1 MAITQ
6 ADLKWVEEIIDK
18 LGGLYNKTGTINDIM
33 TFDDVMRILS
43 YISTTLMQEG
53 SLIEVDVPIKVVGDI
68 HGQYQDMHKLFD
80 LIGRVPDVKML
91 FLGDYVD
98 RGTQSLETVL
108 YLFAMKLRYKDRIFL
123 LRGNHETPAVN
134 RIYGFYAECAI
145 RYGPGLWWEF
155 ISVFNR
161 LPLAGLIAKR
171 ILCMHGGLSPELTSI
186 DLIRRIKRPCE
197 PVDRGLLIDLLWSDP
212 TSQGDGWFYSP
223 RGLSYAFGKGIMA
236 AACKMLNIDL
246 VIRAHQVVQDGYE
259 LMVGRQLITIFS
271 APNYAGQFN
280 NAAAVVCIDED
291 LQVRLYFFSKSNVAG
306 GLHFVFQK
314 ILELPIDQLANEHL
328 IEVFYFQITFQ
339 QLRVPCPNTK
349 CSRPCPAVA
358 CEPGKALELP
368 EKLTKQTSTAPSPTV
383 AANNVANK
391 ESSKENEKKE
401 EEKKEEENKESTSNA
416 KKEENIEDKK
426 ESKPDD
432 KKEEKPIE
440 KSAEEKTLSKV
451 TETNTA
457 DKAVEQKEE
466 PPKEEVR
473 AEHCYILE

>member
-1 MAITQ
+1 MALSQ
-6 ADLKWVEEIIDK
+6 VEQKWLDGIISK
-18 LGGLYNKTGTINDIM
+18 LSSLYNKTGSINDIM
-33 TFDDVMRILS
+33 SFDEILLILS
-43 YISTTLMQEG
+43 YTATALMNDCA
-53 SLIEVDVPIKVVGDI
+53 LVEVDVPIKVVGDI

-80 LIGRVPDVKML
+80 LIGRVPDVKMI

-98 RGTQSLETVL
+98 RGTQSLETIL

-134 RIYGFYAECAI
+134 RIYGFYAECSI

-171 ILCMHGGLSPELTSI
+171 ILCMHGGLSPELTSL
-186 DLIRRIKRPCE
+186 DHIRHLKRPCE

-291 LQVRLYFFSKSNVAG
+291 LQ
-306 GLHFVFQK
+306 
-314 ILELPIDQLANEHL
+314 
-328 IEVFYFQITFQ
+328 ITFQ
-339 QLRVPCPNTK
+339 QLRVPPPNAR
-349 CSRPCPAVA
+349 CNRPCPAVA

-368 EKLTKQTSTAPSPTV
+368 DKLKKDKLATPPGSEA
-383 AANNVANK
+383 
-391 ESSKENEKKE
+391 NEKQP
-401 EEKKEEENKESTSNA
+401 A
-416 KKEENIEDKK
+416 
-426 ESKPDD
+426 
-432 KKEEKPIE
+432 
-440 KSAEEKTLSKV
+440 
-451 TETNTA
+451 
-457 DKAVEQKEE
+457 
-466 PPKEEVR
+466 
-473 AEHCYILE
+473 